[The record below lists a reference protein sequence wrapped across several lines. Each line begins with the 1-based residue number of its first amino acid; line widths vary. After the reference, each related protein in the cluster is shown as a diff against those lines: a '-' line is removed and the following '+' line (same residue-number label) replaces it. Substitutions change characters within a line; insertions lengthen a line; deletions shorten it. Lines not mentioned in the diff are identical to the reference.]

1 MKITNNKNIYL
12 RLYKE
17 TALIFQTAAFTY
29 NFPLEIPLDS
39 VRSQDAEN
47 QHYLTESSRLE
58 IAGVNYKLQLVKDL
72 YSENKFLKLLFI
84 AVALMDIVGITFSI
98 LLGYLFSKKT
108 LQPIH
113 EITAAARERTIH
125 NLADAIPLPV
135 AKDELYMLALTFNEM
150 SERLYSALEQQTR
163 FVADASHELKTPIM
177 VISGYINLLDRWGK
191 EDPAVLLA
199 AITAIKNETE
209 NMAQLVDK
217 LLYLASTEK
226 KQKLNLASFN
236 LSELIVNII
245 QEIKVYDEGHTL
257 IYEGEKNIALTYDE
271 DMIRQLIR
279 ILLDNALKFTPKD
292 GIIKLTCQQD
302 QGKVILSIKDTGCGI
317 LKEEIPYLFER
328 FYTTNVDR
336 NKERSGHGLG
346 LAIAKSICQAL
357 AVNISVMSEECK
369 GTEFQLIFN

>member
-257 IYEGEKNIALTYDE
+257 IYEGEKNIALTSDE

>member
-257 IYEGEKNIALTYDE
+257 IYEGEKNIALTSDE

-357 AVNISVMSEECK
+357 AVNISVM
-369 GTEFQLIFN
+369 